1 MKSLVLLVALLLA
14 GCGDYP
20 KPRTE
25 DEIRNI
31 AEDVAD
37 AVVSDRAPSASDT
50 EDRLDEVERKLRSVQ
65 LDNDSLRAEIN
76 SLRAEFEA
84 HRHNSY

>member
-1 MKSLVLLVALLLA
+1 MQRSVLLITLLVA

-50 EDRLDEVERKLRSVQ
+50 EDRLDELETKMRSVQ
-65 LDNDSLRAEIN
+65 LENASLRSEIN
-76 SLRAEFEA
+76 SLRADYEA